1 MQSSSDFDAESTFPQ
16 FSLHGKVA
24 IISGASRGIGESIA
38 RTYAKAGAQ
47 VVLASRKVD
56 GLNAVAKSIRAA
68 GDEALA
74 VVAHMGELESVR
86 HLVAQTVS
94 EFGGVDIVVNNAATN
109 PHFGPIM
116 ASEESMWDKILD
128 VNLRGYF
135 RLIREAVPHM
145 AQRGGGK
152 AINIASVAGLAVSP
166 GMGLYGISKAAVIML
181 TKTLAV
187 ELAAQNI
194 QVNAIAPGFIKTR
207 FSQAIWDNE
216 ALNQQVVNN
225 TPAARMGTPDELTG
239 IALYLAAPASSF
251 TTGQTFVIDGGLTLG

>member
-1 MQSSSDFDAESTFPQ
+1 MSSSENNSAFSQ
-16 FSLHGKVA
+16 FSLQGKVA
-24 IISGASRGIGESIA
+24 IISGASRGIGEAIA
-38 RTYAKAGAQ
+38 RTYASAGAK
-47 VVLASRKVD
+47 VVLASRKID
-56 GLNAVAKSIRAA
+56 GLNAVAESIRAA
-68 GDEALA
+68 GGEALPIA
-74 VVAHMGELESVR
+74 AHMGEMASIKA
-86 HLVAQTVS
+86 LVAQTV
-94 EFGGVDIVVNNAATN
+94 EAFGAVDIVVNNAATN
-109 PHFGPIM
+109 PHFGAIM
-116 ASEESMWDKILD
+116 DSEDSMWDKIID

-145 AQRGGGK
+145 AKRGGGK
-152 AINIASVAGLAVSP
+152 AINIASVAGLVVSP

-216 ALNQQVVNN
+216 MLNRQVVNS
-225 TPAARMGTPDELTG
+225 TPAARMGTPEELTG